1 MGSLDVGSL
10 DKGGLD
16 KGDLDKGSLLFS
28 VNKGQKY
35 IFMWQV
41 TWNANLPNLIKKKI
55 GAHP

>member
-1 MGSLDVGSL
+1 MGSL

-41 TWNANLPNLIKKKI
+41 T
-55 GAHP
+55 